1 MSTIRNES
9 IYNEYANWKLEVN
22 DLVKYL
28 RENDS
33 NLIIRFK
40 HVFDVTEFLYDKLID
55 DPSFSDEE
63 NQIFETGFYYV
74 FDQIDKIKNLLED
87 AYEGKVE
94 DLEKRAKDVNLLLS
108 TIDFQNE
115 LLSTNEFKQRDLNA
129 LSQMEQR
136 ILTHIM
142 NKEDIPKEMFEKVDQ
157 LSYKI
162 FQDMDVDYYPID
174 DIFFEIA
181 DELGIL

>member
-1 MSTIRNES
+1 MLTRNES

-28 RENDS
+28 RDNESD
-33 NLIIRFK
+33 LIIRFK
-40 HVFDVTEFLYDKLID
+40 HVFDVTDFLYDKLID

-63 NQIFETGFYYV
+63 NQIFETGFYYI
-74 FDQIDKIKNLLED
+74 FDQIDKIKDLLED
-87 AYEGKVE
+87 AYDGQV
-94 DLEKRAKDVNLLLS
+94 DALEKRAKDVNLLLN

-115 LLSTNEFKQRDLNA
+115 LLSADAFKQRDLDA
-129 LSQMEQR
+129 LNQVEQR

-142 NKEDIPKEMFEKVDQ
+142 NKEDIPEDIFDKVDR
-157 LSYKI
+157 LSYRI
-162 FQDMDVDYYPID
+162 FHDMDVDYYPIN